1 MISLL
6 KKLKPQEPQVPPS
19 AAEILLADFDALPE
33 PRKDAAAGQLSLLW
47 LWFRDE
53 FGGPADFL
61 ALAAEEQEKYLEKLR
76 TAAERSA
83 ALKDSDLGRYYFS
96 SALLGGYLEALRTHD
111 VSPTAMAVAHRVV
124 WMVERGR
131 AISRQR

>member
-6 KKLKPQEPQVPPS
+6 KKLKQEPPLPPS
-19 AAEILLADFDALPE
+19 AAETLLADFDALPDV
-33 PRKDAAAGQLSLLW
+33 RKDAAAGQLSLLW

-61 ALAAEEQEKYLEKLR
+61 ARPAEQQEGYLDKLR

-83 ALKDSDLGRYYFS
+83 ALKDTDLGRYFFS
-96 SALLGGYLEALRTHD
+96 SALLGGYLEALRSHD
-111 VSPTAMAVAHRVV
+111 VSPTALAISHRVV

-131 AISRQR
+131 AMSRQR